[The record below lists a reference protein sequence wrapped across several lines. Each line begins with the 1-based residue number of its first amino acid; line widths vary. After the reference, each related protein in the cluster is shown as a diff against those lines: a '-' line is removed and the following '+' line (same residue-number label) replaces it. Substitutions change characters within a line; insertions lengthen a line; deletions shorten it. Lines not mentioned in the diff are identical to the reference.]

1 MSPGYELPWSL
12 CIIKILKYPD
22 GVINLGL
29 MKGQKNDLLME
40 IKRTELDPLNFEWQR
55 SEDKKKH
62 SGIIDI
68 FKYKGTD
75 YIFAVNIPSEHFVV
89 VYSPGH
95 TIFQERVQHFD
106 WESVVYTF
114 RNWLNYLSREIS
126 QPDLWEELEE
136 IKINATFEY
145 EFEYETENG
154 MQQFTYQQVVQIE
167 KGINDIREYLLEQV
181 DGKTDEINHK
191 LDYLIDASKR
201 MGRTD
206 WKNVFF
212 GALMNIFTTIGLDP
226 VQREAVVALFQSAV
240 TGILKLVN

>member
-1 MSPGYELPWSL
+1 MFWSL
-12 CIIKILKYPD
+12 CIIKILKYSD
-22 GVINLGL
+22 GVINVYL

-40 IKRTELDPLNFEWQR
+40 IKRTELDPLNFEWKR
-55 SEDKKKH
+55 LGDNKKNR
-62 SGIIDI
+62 GILDS
-68 FKYKGTD
+68 FTYKGTD
-75 YIFAVNIPSEHFVV
+75 YFFAVNIPSEHFVIA
-89 VYSPGH
+89 YSPGH
-95 TIFQERVQHFD
+95 TILQERVARYD

-114 RNWLNYLSREIS
+114 RDWLSYLSREIS
-126 QPDLWEELEE
+126 QPDLWEELEGLKE
-136 IKINATFEY
+136 NASFEY

-167 KGINDIREYLLEQV
+167 KGINEIREYLLEQV

-212 GALMNIFTTIGLDP
+212 GALVNLAINTGLDEM
-226 VQREAVVALFQSAV
+226 QRQAVVALFQSAV